1 MGGEVRVG
9 GLREVGEMRIDVEV
23 MPELGGD
30 DRSEAAF
37 GGESG
42 ERTGAHLAKGFSPV
56 LDSGG
61 VEVASAS

>member
-1 MGGEVRVG
+1 MG
-9 GLREVGEMRIDVEV
+9 IDVEV

-30 DRSEAAF
+30 DGGEAAF

-61 VEVASAS
+61 VEVASAC

>member
-1 MGGEVRVG
+1 MG

-30 DRSEAAF
+30 DGGEAAF

-61 VEVASAS
+61 VEVASASQGFRA

>member
-1 MGGEVRVG
+1 MG
-9 GLREVGEMRIDVEV
+9 GLREIGEMGIDVEV

-30 DRSEAAF
+30 DCREAAF

-42 ERTGAHLAKGFSPV
+42 ERAWAHLAKGFSPV

>member
-1 MGGEVRVG
+1 VG
-9 GLREVGEMRIDVEV
+9 GLREIGEIGINVEV

-30 DRSEAAF
+30 DGGEAAF

-42 ERTGAHLAKGFSPV
+42 ERTWAHLAKGFSPV